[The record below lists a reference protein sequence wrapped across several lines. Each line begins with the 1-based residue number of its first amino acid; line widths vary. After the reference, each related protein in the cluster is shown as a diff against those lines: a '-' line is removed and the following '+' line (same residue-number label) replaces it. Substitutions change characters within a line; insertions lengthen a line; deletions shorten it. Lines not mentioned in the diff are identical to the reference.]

1 MNAVALDIK
10 AIFKYRL
17 EVAFSQLF
25 ADLIQGKRAALL
37 FTSDNENL
45 HRDDC
50 NNVPSR
56 KEARWPFFA
65 GFTPFSRRELAI
77 NRRERGMELQ
87 FYLRSIRIS
96 NCTLLR

>member
-37 FTSDNENL
+37 FTSDN
-45 HRDDC
+45 
-50 NNVPSR
+50 
-56 KEARWPFFA
+56 
-65 GFTPFSRRELAI
+65 
-77 NRRERGMELQ
+77 
-87 FYLRSIRIS
+87 
-96 NCTLLR
+96 

>member
-77 NRRERGMELQ
+77 NRRERGMVWPVDAHV
-87 FYLRSIRIS
+87 SS
-96 NCTLLR
+96 